1 MSDQTA
7 PEPTMEEILASI
19 RRIISEDDAPKGEGA
34 EAETVAVSP
43 EEEEDVL
50 ELTER
55 AHEEAPAE
63 TGEEVMAPPE
73 PEAPPVAE
81 AQPEPVREPEPFRQP
96 EPVRAAEPAAPP
108 PIAPAAREEPLLSRR
123 AAVSAASSF
132 RELSAAAQPPR
143 ESRTLE
149 DLAREMMQPMLRQW
163 LDDHLPRIVENAV
176 REEVERIS
184 RSRVG

>member
-34 EAETVAVSP
+34 EAAAEAAP
-43 EEEEDVL
+43 ADDEDDVL

-63 TGEEVMAPPE
+63 SGEEVMAPPE
-73 PEAPPVAE
+73 PEAPPVVE
-81 AQPEPVREPEPFRQP
+81 ARPEPVREPEP
-96 EPVRAAEPAAPP
+96 VRAAEPV
-108 PIAPAAREEPLLSRR
+108 APAPREEPLVSRR
-123 AAVSAASSF
+123 AATVAASAF
-132 RELSAAAQPPR
+132 RDLSSAAQPPR

-149 DLAREMMQPMLRQW
+149 DIARELLQPMLRQW
-163 LDDHLPRIVENAV
+163 LDDNLPRIVETAV

>member
-19 RRIISEDDAPKGEGA
+19 RRIISEDDAPKGDGTQA
-34 EAETVAVSP
+34 EAASADEH
-43 EEEEDVL
+43 EDVL

-55 AHEEAPAE
+55 AHEEEPAQS
-63 TGEEVMAPPE
+63 GEEVMAPPE

-81 AQPEPVREPEPFRQP
+81 ARPEP
-96 EPVRAAEPAAPP
+96 EPVRAAEPVAPP
-108 PIAPAAREEPLLSRR
+108 AREEPLISRR
-123 AAVSAASSF
+123 SATVAASAF

-149 DLAREMMQPMLRQW
+149 DIARELLQPMLREW
-163 LDDHLPRIVENAV
+163 LDQNLPRIVESAV

>member
-19 RRIISEDDAPKGEGA
+19 RRIISEDDAPKSD
-34 EAETVAVSP
+34 VAQASAAAD
-43 EEEEDVL
+43 EDDDVL

-55 AHEEAPAE
+55 ADEAPPAE
-63 TGEEVMAPPE
+63 SGEEIMAPPE
-73 PEAPPVAE
+73 PETPPVVE
-81 AQPEPVREPEPFRQP
+81 ARPEPQPEPAPASSFRPEPAPSPR
-96 EPVRAAEPAAPP
+96 PAMRDETLISPRTAT
-108 PIAPAAREEPLLSRR
+108 
-123 AAVSAASSF
+123 VAASAF

-149 DLAREMMQPMLRQW
+149 DIARELLEPMLRQW
-163 LDDHLPRIVENAV
+163 LDENLPRIVEAAV
-176 REEVERIS
+176 RDEVERIS

>member
-19 RRIISEDDAPKGEGA
+19 RRIISEDDAPKGEGQQA
-34 EAETVAVSP
+34 DAQSDSADEG
-43 EEEEDVL
+43 EDVL

-63 TGEEVMAPPE
+63 SGEEVMAPPE
-73 PEAPPVAE
+73 PEAPPVLE
-81 AQPEPVREPEPFRQP
+81 AQPEPASQP
-96 EPVRAAEPAAPP
+96 EPVRAAEPVARAPM
-108 PIAPAAREEPLLSRR
+108 APREEPLVGRR
-123 AAVSAASSF
+123 AATVAASAF
-132 RELSAAAQPPR
+132 RELSAVAQPPR

-149 DLAREMMQPMLRQW
+149 DIARELLEPMLREW
-163 LDDHLPRIVENAV
+163 LDHNLPRIVESAV

>member
-19 RRIISEDDAPKGEGA
+19 RRIISEDDAPKGEAGEQA
-34 EAETVAVSP
+34 AAP
-43 EEEEDVL
+43 EDGEEDVL

-73 PEAPPVAE
+73 PETPPVVE
-81 AQPEPVREPEPFRQP
+81 TRPEPFREP
-96 EPVRAAEPAAPP
+96 EPVRAAEPVAPP
-108 PIAPAAREEPLLSRR
+108 PMAAREEPLLSRR
-123 AAVSAASSF
+123 AATSAASAF

-149 DLAREMMQPMLRQW
+149 DMARELLQPMLREW
-163 LDDHLPRIVENAV
+163 LDENLPRIVENAV

>member
-19 RRIISEDDAPKGEGA
+19 RRIISEDDAPRGDGA
-34 EAETVAVSP
+34 QTAPADDED
-43 EEEEDVL
+43 DVL
-50 ELTER
+50 ELTE
-55 AHEEAPAE
+55 A
-63 TGEEVMAPPE
+63 VD
-73 PEAPPVAE
+73 EAPPASSPDEVA
-81 AQPEPVREPEPFRQP
+81 APPLPESPPPQAAAEPEPP
-96 EPVRAAEPAAPP
+96 APP
-108 PIAPAAREEPLLSRR
+108 PVFRDEPLISRR
-123 AAVSAASSF
+123 AATVAASAF

-149 DLAREMMQPMLRQW
+149 DLAREMLEPMLRQW
-163 LDDHLPRIVENAV
+163 LDDNLPRIVEAAV

>member
-34 EAETVAVSP
+34 PEAAAAD
-43 EEEEDVL
+43 EEEDVL

-63 TGEEVMAPPE
+63 SGEEVMAPPE
-73 PEAPPVAE
+73 PETPPAIE
-81 AQPEPVREPEPFRQP
+81 AALEPLPEPVREPEP
-96 EPVRAAEPAAPP
+96 VRAQPVAPAQAAAP
-108 PIAPAAREEPLLSRR
+108 REESLISRR
-123 AAVSAASSF
+123 AAVTAASAF

-149 DLAREMMQPMLRQW
+149 DIARELLQPMLREW
-163 LDDHLPRIVENAV
+163 LDQNLPRIVENAV